1 MTHSSSI
8 AAMTRSA
15 MLVSVRVSLYTGRK
29 QDKQTQE
36 EVTNAKGSGSKRAS
50 SVYKNLFADCKELED
65 IVKFQARAR
74 VTHYS
79 LTLPW
84 DDYGTRLLPAKA
96 FMEYKAAMNLHQQQ
110 FDELVAKFLDKY
122 ETLVAAAAFK
132 LGALFDRDEY
142 PEREKVARK
151 FAFDIAF
158 TPVPSA
164 GDFRVDM
171 EREVQD
177 ELAQQYEKK
186 LAQQLDM
193 ATRDAWSR
201 LYEALNRIKERLTPE
216 EDGTRKRFFDTT
228 ITNAQELCD
237 VLTKLNV
244 MNDPKLESARCQL
257 EAALCDVSP
266 KDVRE
271 SEGVRADVLAKV
283 SSTLDAFD
291 WGDFSAA

>member
-1 MTHSSSI
+1 MTHSV

-15 MLVSVRVSLYTGRK
+15 MLVGLKISIYTGRK
-29 QDKQTQE
+29 QDKQTQA
-36 EVTNAKGSGSKRAS
+36 EVTEAKGSASKRAS

-74 VTHYS
+74 VTHYA

-96 FMEYKAAMNLHQQQ
+96 FMEYKAAMSIHQQT
-110 FDELVAKFLDKY
+110 FEDLVVKFLDKY
-122 ETLVAAAAFK
+122 DTLVSAAAFK

-142 PEREKVARK
+142 PDREKVAKR
-151 FAFDIAF
+151 FSFDMAF

-171 EREVQD
+171 EVEIQD
-177 ELAQQYEKK
+177 ELAQQYEQR
-186 LAQQLDM
+186 LQTQLEM
-193 ATRDAWSR
+193 ASRDSWTR
-201 LYEALNRIKERLTPE
+201 LYDVLSRIKERLTLE

-228 ITNAQELCD
+228 ITNAIDLCD
-237 VLTKLNV
+237 LLTKLNV
-244 MNDPKLESARCQL
+244 TNDPKLESARSQL
-257 EAALCDVSP
+257 EAALSGVTP

-271 SEGVRADVLAKV
+271 SDGVRADVLAKV

-291 WGDFSAA
+291 WGDFNAENV